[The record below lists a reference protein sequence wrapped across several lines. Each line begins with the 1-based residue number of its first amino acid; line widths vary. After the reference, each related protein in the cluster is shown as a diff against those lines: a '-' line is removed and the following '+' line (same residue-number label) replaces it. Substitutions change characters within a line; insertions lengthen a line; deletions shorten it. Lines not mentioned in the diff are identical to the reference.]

1 MYLVCVHM
9 YKYTQKRNITPI
21 SMSIFVVLGEV
32 HMYVS
37 ISRKKVKIFALVL
50 LLWEFL

>member
-9 YKYTQKRNITPI
+9 YKYTQKRNTTLIC
-21 SMSIFVVLGEV
+21 MSIFVVLDEV

-37 ISRKKVKIFALVL
+37 ISQKKVKIFALVL
-50 LLWEFL
+50 LLWGFL